1 MSWLTTLSE
10 TYDNCK
16 NAVASSKYEVKLMP
30 VAHLT
35 AEAHITISVD
45 VKGNFLRAEPV
56 EKDDATTI
64 IPVTEDSATRGS
76 GIAPHPLCDKL
87 IYIAGDYST
96 YVKSD
101 KKSDKLSE
109 YHSEYMK
116 LLKKWNDSEFATEK
130 VRAINSYL
138 SKGRV
143 IEDLINARVFTLDDT
158 GFLGGSKISGTK
170 QSDCF
175 IRFSVIKPEESYY
188 TPETWKDKELFE
200 SFIAFNNTLNV
211 NRNICYVTGHEDVI
225 SVKHPAKIRNTGD
238 KAKIISSNNTKS
250 FVYHGRFVEAEE
262 AASVGYE
269 VSQKAHNAL
278 RWLIGNQG
286 YKNGSNTIVTWSVQ
300 GKELPEILDDS
311 ENIFGDLPEDE
322 NVPVSTGE
330 QFAKKI
336 NQAIAG
342 YNKNF
347 DFNDKIAIMSVDTAD
362 GSLNGRLSIKYYTEF
377 IPSIY
382 FKNIEN
388 WYNKCSWEIIGDKK
402 RKTGVVTPNPKEIAM
417 AVYGTERNKGVDVD
431 SKIQK
436 ACIERI
442 LPCITEGRKFPVDLV
457 RGAVEN
463 VSRAMA
469 FNNYNHY
476 KLIGITCA
484 IIKAHYKDKGKVV
497 TMELDNC
504 NDRSYLFGRLL
515 AVADVLEQRT
525 FDTSEKERETNAKR
539 YWSVFVKKPAKTW
552 ALITDKLLP
561 YMNKN
566 GKYMSY
572 YNRLFEEIHD
582 KFNIEDY
589 NDKELDAKYLLGY
602 WCQRKAMNSK
612 NENKKED

>member
-1 MSWLTTLSE
+1 MSWLATLSE
-10 TYDNCK
+10 TYDNCI
-16 NAVASSKYEVKLMP
+16 NAVASPNYKVKLMP

-35 AEAHITISVD
+35 AEAQITICVD
-45 VKGNFLRAEPV
+45 INGNFLGAEPV
-56 EKDDATTI
+56 EKNDATTI
-64 IPVTEDSATRGS
+64 IPVTEDSATRSS
-76 GIAPHPLCDKL
+76 GAAPNPLCDKL

-96 YVKSD
+96 YVKTD
-101 KKSDKLSE
+101 KKSDKVSE

-116 LLKKWNDSEFATEK
+116 LLKEWNDSDFATEK
-130 VRAINSYL
+130 VRAIYTYL
-138 SKGRV
+138 SKGSV
-143 IEDLINARVFTLDDT
+143 IEDLIKSRVLKTNDK
-158 GFLGGSKISGTK
+158 GFLDGSKVRGTK

-175 IRFSVIKPEESYY
+175 VRFAVIKPEENYY
-188 TPETWKDKELFE
+188 IPETWKDKELFE
-200 SFIAFNNTLNV
+200 SFTAFNNTLNN
-211 NRNICYVTGHEDVI
+211 NRNICYVTGHEDII
-225 SVKHPAKIRNTGD
+225 SLKHPAKIRNTGD

-250 FVYHGRFVEAEE
+250 FVYNGRFAEAEE

-311 ENIFGDLPEDE
+311 ENIFGDLPEEE
-322 NVPVSTGE
+322 NIPVNTGE

-336 NQAIAG
+336 NNAIAG
-342 YNKNF
+342 YSKNF
-347 DFNDKIAIMSVDTAD
+347 DFNDKIVIMSVDTAD
-362 GSLNGRLSIKYYTEF
+362 GSPNGRLSIKYYTEF
-377 IPSIY
+377 MPSIY
-382 FKNIEN
+382 FENIEK

-402 RKTGVVTPNPKEIAM
+402 RKTGIVTPNPKEIAM

-436 ACIERI
+436 ACIDRI

-457 RGAVEN
+457 RGVVEN

-469 FNNYNHY
+469 FNNYNHN

-497 TMELDNC
+497 TMELNDC

-525 FDTSEKERETNAKR
+525 FDSEKERETNAKR

-552 ALITDKLLP
+552 AIITDKLRP

-566 GKYMSY
+566 AEYISY
-572 YNRLFEEIHD
+572 YNKLFEEIHD
-582 KFNIEDY
+582 KFNYEDF

-612 NENKKED
+612 NEDESED